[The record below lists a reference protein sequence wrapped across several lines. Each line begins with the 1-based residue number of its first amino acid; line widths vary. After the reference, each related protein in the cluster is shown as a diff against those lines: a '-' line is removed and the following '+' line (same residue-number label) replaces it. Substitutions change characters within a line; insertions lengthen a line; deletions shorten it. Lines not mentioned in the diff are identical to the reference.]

1 MRGSLHSLEKIT
13 PKTQVRVTI
22 FVTCSFKWKKP
33 VGEKSDPRLTTQ
45 SFWVLFLEITIILL
59 YAHFPFVTR
68 NVEKMYSRFNKIYNF
83 VALSTAKSAFSS
95 FLVLSWH
102 SGRQKER
109 GWDCWCSCEPRLGS
123 YLGASSSTR
132 CCSVSSVQISQVKMA
147 KNNSVVSWTSFLPC
161 RSPGRV
167 LETPRDLWT
176 RPGEWIRKN

>member
-68 NVEKMYSRFNKIYNF
+68 MLQRCSQESRFNKICNF
-83 VALSTAKSAFSS
+83 VALSTAKLAFPFS
-95 FLVLSWH
+95 FSVLSSH
-102 SGRQKER
+102 SGWKKKER
-109 GWDCWCSCEPRLGS
+109 DCWYSWEPRLDS
-123 YLGASSSTR
+123 NLGASSSTR
-132 CCSVSSVQISQVKMA
+132 GCSVSSVQISTKWKWQR
-147 KNNSVVSWTSFLPC
+147 T
-161 RSPGRV
+161 
-167 LETPRDLWT
+167 
-176 RPGEWIRKN
+176 I